1 MSEENK
7 ERAFYEKLKIQLYE
21 TSSWPTEYLFKFIVV
36 TDSTG
41 IQDVENLFNGVGAVI
56 TTKASKN
63 GKYTSVSIHV
73 NMKNP
78 EAVVAKYIEVSEKV
92 EGIISL

>member
-7 ERAFYEKLKIQLYE
+7 EKAFYEKLKIQLYE

-41 IQDVENLFNGVGAVI
+41 IQDVEDLFNGVGAVI
-56 TTKASKN
+56 TTKTSKN
-63 GKYTSVSIHV
+63 GKYTSVSIHL

-78 EAVVAKYIEVSEKV
+78 EAVVEKYIEVSEKV